1 MSNYAGEPE
10 NLEALALV
18 ALATP
23 SDLVISLKGPFR
35 GFCAYAH
42 LPYFERAIHSFA
54 DGAGLTSYG
63 RETALGMAKQ
73 AFTRCTSAASLASQI
88 RARVEELDSGSWFR
102 PIELDTGAQPF
113 LTYAF
118 SDRLEAEIAVLR
130 DGIEWP
136 DLHSGS
142 AQRAAIEEFL
152 GEAVSYDETAQLV
165 AIAFT
170 HSGEKQHEE

>member
-1 MSNYAGEPE
+1 MSNYAGEAE
-10 NLEALALV
+10 NLEALASV
-18 ALATP
+18 VSATP

-42 LPYFERAIHSFA
+42 LPYFERAIHSFTE
-54 DGAGLTSYG
+54 GAGLTSYG
-63 RETALGMAKQ
+63 RETAFGMAKQ
-73 AFTRCTSAASLASQI
+73 ALARCTSAAKLASQI

-102 PIELDTGAQPF
+102 PIELDAGAQPF

-142 AQRAAIEEFL
+142 SQRAAIEEFL
-152 GEAVSYDETAQLV
+152 GEAISYDETAQLV
-165 AIAFT
+165 AIAYMY
-170 HSGEKQHEE
+170 SGEIRREE